1 MIPFARI
8 NPMESQESG
17 AKAIQTQ
24 PPEKERLVVGW
35 VEDVPPGRGAT
46 VELSNGSE
54 LALFNLGGEFFAIDN
69 ICPHKG
75 APLAEGQLCA
85 HTIECPLHGWQF
97 DVRTG
102 RCLTTD
108 ADIESFE
115 VEIIDG
121 QITIII

>member
-1 MIPFARI
+1 MNPFATI
-8 NPMESQESG
+8 NQMETQESG
-17 AKAIQTQ
+17 AETIQTQ
-24 PPEKERLVVGW
+24 PPEKKRVVVGR
-35 VEDVPPGRGAT
+35 VEDVPPGHGAT
-46 VELSNGSE
+46 VELPNGSE
-54 LALFNLGGEFFAIDN
+54 LALFNLGGEIFAIEN

-85 HTIECPLHGWQF
+85 HTVECPLHGWQF

-115 VEIIDG
+115 VEINDG
-121 QITIII
+121 QITILI

>member
-1 MIPFARI
+1 
-8 NPMESQESG
+8 MESQESG
-17 AKAIQTQ
+17 ANSIQTRPQ
-24 PPEKERLVVGW
+24 EKERVVVGR

-54 LALFNLGGEFFAIDN
+54 LALFNLGGEFFAIEN

-85 HTIECPLHGWQF
+85 YTVECPLHGWQF

-108 ADIESFE
+108 ADVESFE

-121 QITIII
+121 RITIVI

>member
-1 MIPFARI
+1 MNPFARI
-8 NPMESQESG
+8 KQMESQESG
-17 AKAIQTQ
+17 ANSIQTRPQ
-24 PPEKERLVVGW
+24 EKEKVVVGR

-46 VELSNGSE
+46 IELSNGSE
-54 LALFNLGGEFFAIDN
+54 LALFNLGGEFFAIEN

-85 HTIECPLHGWQF
+85 YTVECPLHGWQF

-108 ADIESFE
+108 ADVESFR
-115 VEIIDG
+115 VEIDDG
-121 QITIII
+121 QITIVI